1 MVQQRRPIVAI
12 GIVALAAIMAVALV
26 AVVRGPGS
34 VATPTVVAAVDQ
46 GVAHAAMGAVNT
58 HFAVT
63 VTRLQRNVTIPGA
76 AASANGLHYV
86 TLAVSFQNQSDVQQR
101 ANPQDFQLVDGLG
114 VTRPP
119 TFLAAPNA
127 PCPRWP
133 IADLYP
139 NGPGSATPRDA
150 QATQAGRTF
159 GPEPLCFA
167 AGGDPGAALTL
178 IWDPDVSQFFDS
190 PTHIALQ

>member
-1 MVQQRRPIVAI
+1 
-12 GIVALAAIMAVALV
+12 
-26 AVVRGPGS
+26 
-34 VATPTVVAAVDQ
+34 
-46 GVAHAAMGAVNT
+46 MGAVNT

-63 VTRLQRNVTIPGA
+63 VTHLQRTATIPGA
-76 AASANGLHYV
+76 PAPASGLHYV
-86 TLAVSFQNQSDVQQR
+86 TLAVSFENQSGAQQR
-101 ANPQDFQLVDGLG
+101 ANPRDFQLVDAMG
-114 VTRPP
+114 VTRSPA
-119 TFLAAPNA
+119 FLAASHA
-127 PCPRWP
+127 QCPRWP

-159 GPEPLCFA
+159 GPQPLCFTA
-167 AGGDPGAALTL
+167 SGSADGSLTL

>member
-1 MVQQRRPIVAI
+1 MKAGRPLTVI
-12 GIVALAAIMAVALV
+12 GIVALVVCMAVAAV
-26 AVVRGPGS
+26 AVVRGPSAVAPPTAVAS
-34 VATPTVVAAVDQ
+34 VDK

-58 HFAVT
+58 QFAVS
-63 VTRLQRNVTIPGA
+63 VTRLQRTATIPGA
-76 AASANGLHYV
+76 PALAAGLHYV
-86 TLAVSFQNQSDVQQR
+86 TLAVTFANQSSAQQR
-101 ANPQDFQLVDGLG
+101 ANPDDFQLVDALG
-114 VTRPP
+114 VTRSP
-119 TFLAAPNA
+119 TFLGAPNA
-127 PCPRWP
+127 QCPRWP

-150 QATQAGRTF
+150 AATQAGRTF

>member
-1 MVQQRRPIVAI
+1 MVQQRRPLVAI
-12 GIVALAAIMAVALV
+12 GVLALAVCMAVALV
-26 AVVRGPGS
+26 AVVRGPGP
-34 VATPTVVAAVDQ
+34 VATPTEVAAVDH

-63 VTRLQRNVTIPGA
+63 VTHLQRAATIPGA
-76 AASANGLHYV
+76 PNPASGLHYV
-86 TLAVSFQNQSDVQQR
+86 ALAVTFSNQSNVQQR
-101 ANPQDFQLVDGLG
+101 AFPLDFHLVDVLG

-119 TFLAAPNA
+119 TFLAPNS
-127 PCPRWP
+127 PCPRWQM
-133 IADLYP
+133 ADLYP

-150 QATQAGRTF
+150 AATQAGRTF

-167 AGGDPGAALTL
+167 AGGAPGAALTL